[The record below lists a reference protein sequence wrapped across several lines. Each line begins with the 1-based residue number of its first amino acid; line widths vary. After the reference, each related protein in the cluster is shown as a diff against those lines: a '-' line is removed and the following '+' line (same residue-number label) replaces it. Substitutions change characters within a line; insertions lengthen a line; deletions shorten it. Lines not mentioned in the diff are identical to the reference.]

1 MLTVQRTKQTPWTVE
16 SVLYKEVY
24 NRTDGRQGNRLVD
37 HYVPDSVWYTEVM
50 TPNSTGSKSEWKS
63 WEHFKSWCASQPLP
77 SGIPV
82 YASKW
87 ELAPSYHVGT
97 PVNPY
102 GVYVAYSG
110 SGSVMYYGN
119 PGQLDSGLPGFYVPR
134 AEDGGFIPPPVGADG
149 MVQRALNSML
159 PIIKS
164 ELSVMNSAYELK
176 DFTTLPKT
184 WAAIKKLGAMT
195 DRLVTRTG
203 ELIRLQ
209 SRATLSDYARV
220 VSDSYLQTKFNFEPL
235 ISDISGIY
243 TALSSV
249 EKRISDFITRQG
261 RVQTKHYSFRFTEF
275 TNSSEISP
283 AYFAVEPYKANP
295 FSTCKVSRLVDYDP
309 SGFHCQIQY
318 NYNYTELQ
326 VAHARLLS
334 LLDSL
339 GIQLNPAIIWNG
351 IRWTFLIDWF
361 VGVSQFL
368 STFKYEAMKPKI
380 NMLKF
385 CWSIRRA
392 RRITCH
398 ISNVGSFYAYPGVV
412 NGQQTTLPVVTQT
425 AYRRSVKLPTAS
437 SIQTSGLNS
446 TEFTLGA
453 ALVYTNRRHPRN
465 KRKSR

>member
-1 MLTVQRTKQTPWTVE
+1 MLTVQRIEQTPWSVE
-16 SVLYKEVY
+16 DVLYKEVY
-24 NRTDGRQGNRLVD
+24 NRTDGRQGDRHVD
-37 HYVPDSVWYTEVM
+37 HYIPDSIRHFEVM

-63 WEHFKSWCASQPLP
+63 WEHMKSFCAARPLP
-77 SGIPV
+77 CGIPV

-87 ELAPSYHVGT
+87 ELTPSYHVGW

-102 GVYVAYSG
+102 GVYVAYGG
-110 SGSVMYYGN
+110 SGSLMYYGN
-119 PGQLDSGLPGFYVPR
+119 PGLLDSGLPGFYVPR
-134 AEDGGFIPPPVGADG
+134 VEDGGFVPPPLGASE
-149 MVQRALNSML
+149 MVQNALNRML
-159 PIIKS
+159 PLIKS
-164 ELSVMNSAYELK
+164 EVSVLNSAYELK
-176 DFTTLPKT
+176 DFKTLPKT
-184 WAAIKKLGAMT
+184 WAAIKKLGDMT
-195 DRLVTRTG
+195 DRIVTRTG
-203 ELIRLQ
+203 ELIRSR
-209 SRATLSDYARV
+209 SRATLHDYARV
-220 VSDSYLQTKFNFEPL
+220 VADSYLQTKFNFEPL

-261 RVQTKHYSFRFTEF
+261 RVQTKHFSFRFTEYTDSF
-275 TNSSEISP
+275 EESP

-295 FSTCKVSRLVDYDP
+295 FSTCKASRTVNYDP

-339 GIQLNPAIIWNG
+339 GIQLNPAVIWNG
-351 IRWTFLIDWF
+351 IPWTFLIDWF

-368 STFKYEAMKPKI
+368 GTFKYEAMRPKI

-385 CWSIRRA
+385 CWSVRRA
-392 RRITCH
+392 RRITVNV
-398 ISNVGSFYAYPGVV
+398 SNVGSFYDYPGVTV
-412 NGQQTTLPVVTQT
+412 GQQTTLPVVIQT

-437 SIQTSGLNS
+437 SVELSGLNN

-453 ALVYTNRRHPRN
+453 ALVYTSRRHPRN
-465 KRKSR
+465 KHKSR